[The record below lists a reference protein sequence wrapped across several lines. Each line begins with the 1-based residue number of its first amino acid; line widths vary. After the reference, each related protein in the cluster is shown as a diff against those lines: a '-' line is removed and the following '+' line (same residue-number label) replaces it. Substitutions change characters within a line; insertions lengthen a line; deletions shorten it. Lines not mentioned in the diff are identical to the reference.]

1 VFTTQTAGGSLH
13 CAPPPD
19 GYYGFAGINGVIG
32 VPSGISGV
40 SKPGHFSAPIGI
52 AFSSSDL
59 SWVQVGWTIG
69 FSGCGSYTITATKPE
84 IYAEL
89 IDYAPSGGNCTVG
102 GVPVWYY
109 LFDWGPMTAA
119 ASFDVE
125 YAGGG
130 CWNMYSPTHSVHWC
144 GTSGFPSSGQAI
156 AQVEEEYADAATVP
170 TFDFG
175 DSPGNL
181 TLKTYSGWRLWIP
194 YNSSTFPWYSTTYD
208 ERYNSDPC
216 MVQSDYANY
225 YRFLSYEKPTC

>member
-1 VFTTQTAGGSLH
+1 M
-13 CAPPPD
+13 
-19 GYYGFAGINGVIG
+19 
-32 VPSGISGV
+32 
-40 SKPGHFSAPIGI
+40 
-52 AFSSSDL
+52 
-59 SWVQVGWTIG
+59 
-69 FSGCGSYTITATKPE
+69 TATAPE

-119 ASFDVE
+119 ASFDIE

-156 AQVEEEYADAATVP
+156 AQAEEDYADAATVP
-170 TFDFG
+170 SFDFG

-181 TLKTYSGWRLWIP
+181 TLKTYSGWRPWVP
-194 YNSSTFPWYSTTYD
+194 YNMSTFPWYSTTYD
-208 ERYNSDPC
+208 ERYNSNPC

-225 YRFLSYEKPTC
+225 YRFLAYEKPTCLGLWMQ